1 MSEEWFILLWMTIL
15 LDLWLFEVYQK
26 SGLCCYGW
34 LFCQTCDCLKFT
46 RRVVYVAMDDYFVSY
61 YCLKFTRRVVY
72 IVMDDYFVSYY
83 CLKFTRRVV
92 YVVMDDYFVSLVT
105 VWSLPEEWFML
116 LRMTILSAITVWSLP
131 EEWCTV
137 VAMVGYFVSYNYLK
151 FPRKML
157 CVFSMWTNLSAIT
170 VWNLSE
176 EWFMLLVLA
185 IWPAIFT
192 LIILLIKLT
201 LENDKK

>member
-1 MSEEWFILLWMTIL
+1 MKFVRRMVYIVMDDYFVRPVTVWSLSEEWFILLWMTNLSAI
-15 LDLWLFEVYQK
+15 
-26 SGLCCYGW
+26 
-34 LFCQTCDCLKFT
+34 
-46 RRVVYVAMDDYFVSY
+46 
-61 YCLKFTRRVVY
+61 
-72 IVMDDYFVSYY
+72 
-83 CLKFTRRVV
+83 
-92 YVVMDDYFVSLVT
+92 T

-192 LIILLIKLT
+192 LIILLIKWT